1 MKSHIILFFA
11 LLLAAFM
18 LSCQQQNSSPVSP
31 EESFT
36 LDKKGGKP
44 SVEYTVQCVLGEVP
58 EGGYI
63 SPTVLSI
70 PVDVAKNDK
79 FIHWAIGGIDA
90 IKPLGQIGSSITLSG
105 QAQLVFNKKG
115 GKIVSFEFWIWE
127 GGVGS
132 QIYLTNG
139 EVELTTPFK
148 VPSEGEYTVEIRQDD
163 ITLYKQLR
171 GKKVV
176 FFGTISFG
184 DIVFT
189 PKS

>member
-11 LLLAAFM
+11 LLLAAFT
-18 LSCQQQNSSPVSP
+18 LSCQKQDSSPVSP

-36 LDKKGGKP
+36 LDKKGG
-44 SVEYTVQCVLGEVP
+44 SVEYTVKCVLD
-58 EGGYI
+58 EGDRTDYN

-70 PVDVAKNDK
+70 PADAAKNNK
-79 FIHWAIGGIDA
+79 FIHWEIGGIND
-90 IKPLGQIGSSITLSG
+90 IEPLGSVITLSG
-105 QAQLVFNKKG
+105 QAQLVFNKKS

>member
-44 SVEYTVQCVLGEVP
+44 SVEYTVQCVLGENVP
-58 EGGYI
+58 ESGYI

-79 FIHWAIGGIDA
+79 FIHWEIGGIDA
-90 IKPLGQIGSSITLSG
+90 IKPLGSSITLSG

-139 EVELTTPFK
+139 KVELDSAFP
-148 VPSEGEYTVEIRQDD
+148 VPPEGPYTVPIRQDG
-163 ITLYKQLR
+163 IELFEQLR
-171 GKKVV
+171 GKKVED
-176 FFGTISFG
+176 FGTISFG
-184 DIVFT
+184 DVVFT
-189 PKS
+189 PK